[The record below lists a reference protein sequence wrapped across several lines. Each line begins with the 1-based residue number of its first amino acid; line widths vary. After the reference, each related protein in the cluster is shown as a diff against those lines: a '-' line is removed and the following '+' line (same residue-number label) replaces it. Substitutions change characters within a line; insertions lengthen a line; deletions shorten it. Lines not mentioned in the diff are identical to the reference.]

1 MYIRRRKGI
10 KTFFEAKFERFW
22 AFQEK
27 SSTLYITW
35 FNSILFEGS
44 EKLDKWSYIFV
55 ARRVKM
61 AKLRRSS
68 TWHCN
73 EDRKVKTT
81 VGINAIKTE
90 SDIVSNMV
98 ERISSWKKLL
108 RVMASVMKFVKRMKK
123 ISADENESNVLT
135 VKM

>member
-1 MYIRRRKGI
+1 MKSWISGPTFLWQEESKWPNLEDQVPGI
-10 KTFFEAKFERFW
+10 A
-22 AFQEK
+22 
-27 SSTLYITW
+27 
-35 FNSILFEGS
+35 
-44 EKLDKWSYIFV
+44 
-55 ARRVKM
+55 
-61 AKLRRSS
+61 
-68 TWHCN
+68 N

-135 VKM
+135 VKI